1 MKAAAAG
8 NGPTPSAPPARTW
21 AGACSAESGLRVL
34 LFAAGL
40 VFLAL
45 ACALLAQAPP
55 PRAGTPAL
63 AGGCAPATS
72 PYLEADSTVR
82 HAAISFCAGG
92 DAATG
97 RMSLYLPA
105 GTLDR
110 HRLVVAGYLDGE
122 AVRAHV
128 RREGA
133 PPLAIVQRAAETW
146 TPAEVAIPE
155 AWRSVPLEVELVDA
169 GEGHAQWG
177 GLGLVAIAPTPAIER
192 LDAILWLAAAAAFCL
207 LAASPSRRQPY
218 PAGAPGVLWRG
229 GRALIIAG
237 LAAAA
242 LLLGDAWYRNDAAG
256 DWIHPDQEIPIKVM
270 QAMHAHD
277 DLNTDFAR
285 ADIPGYF
292 HEYRYNFSGYILL
305 SYLTIRATA
314 PEAFASDEELRDR
327 LLEIS
332 RWCAAATLALCLL
345 LLARHAGI
353 VHAVLGTAAIAVV
366 PQLYQD
372 AHYVRLES
380 MSTLLFT
387 VCFALATLRPRG
399 AAWRMAL
406 LAAIGLVAG
415 LLSTIKFTYAICTLF
430 CIGAALPA
438 VLARSGRA
446 ERLRLLT
453 IAGGVSLAGFAAGFC
468 AGAPAIVADLPG
480 YLAGIEALNRQ
491 YGGGHPPHGFI
502 EPGMGKQ
509 LALIAGYYFATL
521 GLPLIL
527 LHGLGYFR
535 QAFSPGKAAY
545 GAILGLTLLAFVMQ
559 NAFFERNFSPYL
571 PAFVMLSVVGMVNLR
586 HWLQVRLAAGPALV
600 LGGCLGALFVLGL
613 AAPLGVTDRLSGY
626 FREDDLAARAAEIEG
641 RQRWAAHALG
651 AVRTETL
658 RFEQVFQQK
667 YPPTSSECVLH
678 AGIAYNDD
686 WSRRYY
692 RHLPAA
698 FRVYDRIASDFDD
711 LPVSTLQP
719 YHSPGIRLFYEPAAC
734 PGAIALHPP
743 SR

>member
-1 MKAAAAG
+1 M
-8 NGPTPSAPPARTW
+8 
-21 AGACSAESGLRVL
+21 VV
-34 LFAAGL
+34 FVAGL
-40 VFLAL
+40 VFLVL
-45 ACALLAQAPP
+45 ACALLAQAPS
-55 PRAGTPAL
+55 PRTGTPAL
-63 AGGCAPATS
+63 AGGCAPTTS
-72 PYLEADSTVR
+72 PYLEADAAVR

-146 TPAEVAIPE
+146 APAEVAIPE

-218 PAGAPGVLWRG
+218 PAGAQGVLWRG
-229 GRALIIAG
+229 GRALVIAG

-242 LLLGDAWYRNDAAG
+242 LLLGDAWYRNDAAE

-292 HEYRYNFSGYILL
+292 HEYRYNFSGYILM

-314 PEAFASDEELRDR
+314 PEAFASDE
-327 LLEIS
+327 
-332 RWCAAATLALCLL
+332 
-345 LLARHAGI
+345 
-353 VHAVLGTAAIAVV
+353 
-366 PQLYQD
+366 
-372 AHYVRLES
+372 
-380 MSTLLFT
+380 
-387 VCFALATLRPRG
+387 
-399 AAWRMAL
+399 
-406 LAAIGLVAG
+406 
-415 LLSTIKFTYAICTLF
+415 
-430 CIGAALPA
+430 
-438 VLARSGRA
+438 
-446 ERLRLLT
+446 
-453 IAGGVSLAGFAAGFC
+453 
-468 AGAPAIVADLPG
+468 DL
-480 YLAGIEALNRQ
+480 
-491 YGGGHPPHGFI
+491 
-502 EPGMGKQ
+502 
-509 LALIAGYYFATL
+509 
-521 GLPLIL
+521 
-527 LHGLGYFR
+527 
-535 QAFSPGKAAY
+535 
-545 GAILGLTLLAFVMQ
+545 
-559 NAFFERNFSPYL
+559 
-571 PAFVMLSVVGMVNLR
+571 
-586 HWLQVRLAAGPALV
+586 HWLQARLAAGPALV
-600 LGGCLGALFVLGL
+600 LGGALGALFVLGL
-613 AAPLGVTDRLSGY
+613 AVPLGVTDRLSGH
-626 FREDDLAARAAEIEG
+626 FREDDLAAKGAEVEG

-658 RFEQVFQQK
+658 RFERVFQQR
-667 YPPTSSECVLH
+667 YPPTSGECVLH

-692 RHLPAA
+692 RHLPPD
-698 FRVYDRIASDFDD
+698 FRVYGKIASDFDD

-719 YHSPGIRLFYEPAAC
+719 YHSPGIRLFYQPAAC
-734 PGAIALHPP
+734 PGAIAPHPP